1 MNEMTVLD
9 NDKNNLEFVK
19 RYGVQTQCVD
29 LAEKGDW
36 YDEFNDKKIVINLAA
51 QNS

>member
-1 MNEMTVLD
+1 
-9 NDKNNLEFVK
+9 VK

-29 LAEKGDW
+29 LAEKGGW
-36 YDEFNDKKIVINLAA
+36 YDEFNGEEIVINLAA